1 MGKNEE
7 KKEKKSKKGL
17 LAIIIIILLLAVIG
31 VLCYFLFFGDKVTI
45 NTGGGTLKSKLEI
58 KNGEI
63 ATLPVIEKEGYKVT
77 AYVNENKKVV
87 KPGSKVPKQIEPV
100 YIEDDAETVKVTF
113 MDGETKLGELTLEK
127 GSELIFLEDQS
138 KDGFVFGGW
147 VLSNGSIIIGNPIVT
162 EDITVYVLWIENNR
176 EYVTVQV
183 LTAEEELVGE
193 YKQVKGTKINLPPTP
208 KKEGYA
214 FAFWYYNDGF
224 LREIDADYVLEKD
237 IAIKPM
243 WDKYECPLGCI
254 MNEDGKTCNKE
265 ATAEKVSKQ
274 GCPSGAFMYYG
285 KCITLNGAG
294 DARIRQCDGDMS
306 GREVYYGNYCA
317 KVVNKVTITS
327 CPDGYK
333 EMDGTCKKT
342 EIINCTKVVE
352 EDNTEQ

>member
-1 MGKNEE
+1 MGKKE
-7 KKEKKSKKGL
+7 EKKSKKGL
-17 LAIIIIILLLAVIG
+17 IAVIIIILLLIVIG
-31 VLCYFLFFGDKVTI
+31 VLCYFLFFGDKVTV
-45 NTGGGTLKSKLEI
+45 NTNGGILKSKLEI
-58 KNGEI
+58 KDGEI

-77 AYVNENKKVV
+77 AYVNENKKIV
-87 KPGSKVPKQIEPV
+87 KKGSKAPKKIEPV
-100 YIEDDAETVKVTF
+100 YIEDEAETVKVTF
-113 MDGETKLGELTLEK
+113 MDGETKLGELILEK
-127 GSELIFLEDQS
+127 NSELIFLEDQV

-147 VLSNGSIIIGNPIVT
+147 VLSNGQIIIGNPIVT

-193 YKQVKGTKINLPPTP
+193 YKQIKGTKINLPPTP

-214 FAFWYYNDGF
+214 FNSWIIKGEWVEVN
-224 LREIDADYVLEKD
+224 ADYVLEKD
-237 IAIKPM
+237 IAIKPF
-243 WDKYECPLGCI
+243 WDKYECPEGCT
-254 MNEDGKTCNKE
+254 MNEDGKTCTKE

-306 GREVYYGNYCA
+306 GREVYYGDYCA
-317 KVVNKVTITS
+317 KVVSKVTITS

-333 EMDGTCKKT
+333 EIDGTCKKT
-342 EIINCTKVVE
+342 ETINCTKIE
-352 EDNTEQ
+352 NKEDTSEQ